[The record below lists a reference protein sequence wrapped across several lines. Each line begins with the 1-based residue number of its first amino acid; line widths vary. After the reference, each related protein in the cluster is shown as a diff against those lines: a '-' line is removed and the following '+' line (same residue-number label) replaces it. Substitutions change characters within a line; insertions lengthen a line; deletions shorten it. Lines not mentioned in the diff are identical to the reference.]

1 MHQKEARANKIGQLR
16 KAEAALTCKTFEVG
30 YEDLKLKAH
39 KPGQQSERLQD
50 DKNSAVVEASGKMLA
65 WELQGKVD
73 GHQAA
78 EESLKTTEAKAEAVE
93 ARAAPT
99 EKADCDEQLA

>member
-1 MHQKEARANKIGQLR
+1 MD
-16 KAEAALTCKTFEVG
+16 

-50 DKNSAVVEASGKMLA
+50 DKNSAVVEAESDKMLE
-65 WELQGKVD
+65 WELQGKVN
-73 GHQAA
+73 GLQAA
-78 EESLKTTEAKAEAVE
+78 EENLKNTEAKAEAVE

-99 EKADCDEQLA
+99 EKANCDEQLA

>member
-1 MHQKEARANKIGQLR
+1 MD
-16 KAEAALTCKTFEVG
+16 

-39 KPGQQSERLQD
+39 KPEQQSERLQD
-50 DKNSAVVEASGKMLA
+50 DKNSAVIEAESGKMLA

-73 GHQAA
+73 GLQAA

-99 EKADCDEQLA
+99 EKANCDEQLT